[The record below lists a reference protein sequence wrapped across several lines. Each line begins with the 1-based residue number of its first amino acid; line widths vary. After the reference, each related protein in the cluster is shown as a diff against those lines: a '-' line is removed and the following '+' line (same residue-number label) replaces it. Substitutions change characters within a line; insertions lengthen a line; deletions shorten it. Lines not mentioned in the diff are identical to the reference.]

1 MTTVNSQSL
10 SVQNYDKNTDVTPKA
25 KASVPVQ
32 ADTAQSLNNGD
43 KVETYKVKKGDT
55 LWGISKVK
63 LGDAQKWPEVAEL
76 NKDQIKN
83 PNRIY
88 PNQVIKIRVGVSQNP
103 PVAVKPIPEKPVDI
117 TPTPKPVD
125 PISTPPS
132 NPPVAVKP
140 TPTTPTPVKKNY
152 SVLKGAG
159 IGAAVGAGATAATL
173 VGITASLSGPVANL
187 GGYAT
192 AQIINKGLTQIGLSL
207 GSAPQVAQLVKS
219 VGGPK
224 VAGTIVVVGV
234 GVAVAGLAAG
244 GVYLYNKN
252 KNQNETK

>member
-1 MTTVNSQSL
+1 MTTVNSQSV

-25 KASVPVQ
+25 KASTPAQ

-43 KVETYKVKKGDT
+43 NVETYKVKKGDT

-63 LGDAQKWPEVAEL
+63 LGNAQKWPEVAEL

-103 PVAVKPIPEKPVDI
+103 PVAVKPTPEKPVDI

-140 TPTTPTPVKKNY
+140 TPTPAPVRKNY
-152 SVLKGAG
+152 SVLKGAA
-159 IGAAVGAGATAATL
+159 IGGAVGAGITAATL
-173 VGITASLSGPVANL
+173 VGITANLSAPLANL

-192 AQIINKGLTQIGLSL
+192 AQIVGKGLTKIGLSL
-207 GSAPQVAQLVKS
+207 GSAPQIAHLVKS

-244 GVYLYNKN
+244 SVYLYNKN